1 MGKKV
6 SQSKCLKTS
15 KSNEKKD
22 FNSWIKVL
30 RPKVYITDSSSFKQ
44 LVQELTGNGTTA
56 SPSAIPSP
64 PPMKPRELENVRVIE
79 IEEDQER
86 EPESS
91 VEASIDATADWST
104 EFCNNQVF
112 VDQDFNQVCNEIC
125 LEDINLGNSVANQQ
139 VDLLAYW
146 DIESWLLD
154 GDSYGFYNG
163 CGQIEQDV
171 SIYDYELSGLI

>member
-6 SQSKCLKTS
+6 SQSTSVKTS
-15 KSNEKKD
+15 KNNEKKD

-30 RPKVYITDSSSFKQ
+30 KPKVYITDSSSFKQ
-44 LVQELTGNGTTA
+44 LVQELTGNRSTTSSTIT
-56 SPSAIPSP
+56 SPLPT
-64 PPMKPRELENVRVIE
+64 KPRDIEKVPVIE
-79 IEEDQER
+79 IDEDQER

-91 VEASIDATADWST
+91 VEASVEATIDSS
-104 EFCNNQVF
+104 EFCNQVF

-125 LEDINLGNSVANQQ
+125 VEDINMGNSVANQH

-146 DIESWLLD
+146 DLESWLLD
-154 GDSYGFYNG
+154 NDSYGLYNG